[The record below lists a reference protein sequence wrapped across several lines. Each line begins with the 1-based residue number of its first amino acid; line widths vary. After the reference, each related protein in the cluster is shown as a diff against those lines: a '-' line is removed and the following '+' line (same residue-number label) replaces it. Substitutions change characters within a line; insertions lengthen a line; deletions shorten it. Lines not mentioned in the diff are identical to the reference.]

1 MREFKFAGFYPLLR
15 AYLENYFIFKKPLNI
30 EEGKMVKVE
39 TTDGD
44 FGLNATRY
52 T

>member
-30 EEGKMVKVE
+30 EEGKRVKGK
-39 TTDGD
+39 DNRRRFLD
-44 FGLNATRY
+44 
-52 T
+52 